1 MSSNR
6 YKLGDVYMNMTKSCI
21 YVVIEKRT
29 RGSEFVTQLRI
40 DVSSGDV
47 CMDNHVHVG
56 LNTET
61 YLGNALRRNEQ
72 KNGSLPSKTR

>member
-1 MSSNR
+1 M
-6 YKLGDVYMNMTKSCI
+6 YLYATKSCI

-56 LNTET
+56 VLNTET
-61 YLGNALRRNEQ
+61 YLGNALRRNKQE
-72 KNGSLPSKTR
+72 NGSLPKRTR